1 MKLSYNKVFDR
12 YTMSF
17 SDKLAEFSYSLYRTL
32 RLQLAKIFPLS
43 EHEKYWFDD
52 DLFSKEEAGKRIAQL
67 LDDPKSKLKQIVV
80 VGNEVIIVYERE
92 YSLWY

>member
-1 MKLSYNKVFDR
+1 MCLLLILSIV
-12 YTMSF
+12 SF
-17 SDKLAEFSYSLYRTL
+17 SRHHSA
-32 RLQLAKIFPLS
+32 I
-43 EHEKYWFDD
+43 
-52 DLFSKEEAGKRIAQL
+52 FSKEEAGKRIAQL